1 MHLNDECFIP
11 KLHLCDGSATEEGP
25 RNSEEQSEPGELNLH
40 PQTMDFS
47 PKNGGFFTE
56 KRWILHRK
64 TVDFALNTVD
74 SLLEITN
81 SDGVATREAEG
92 RGRENHHLKCKFHHF
107 KCKFHQF

>member
-1 MHLNDECFIP
+1 MAARRKKDREIQKSKANQVSSIYTHKRWTFHR
-11 KLHLCDGSATEEGP
+11 KTV
-25 RNSEEQSEPGELNLH
+25 
-40 PQTMDFS
+40 DFS
-47 PKNGGFFTE
+47 PKNGGFCTE